1 MAVLANSSNKRRGSW
16 KLLATRHPDPDGL
29 PLGARFSVG
38 PSFMGRTPGLG
49 GEKQQMQSDNRDE
62 DLKSCMNVLELSVR
76 DSKQTY
82 S

>member
-1 MAVLANSSNKRRGSW
+1 MELLHLPVKSW
-16 KLLATRHPDPDGL
+16 LLSTTQDVHGL

-38 PSFMGRTPGLG
+38 PSFMGRTPRLG

>member
-1 MAVLANSSNKRRGSW
+1 
-16 KLLATRHPDPDGL
+16 
-29 PLGARFSVG
+29 
-38 PSFMGRTPGLG
+38 MGRTPRLG